1 MTTAKIEPGRNLNA
15 MTTSARTDLAAEL
28 RSAVRGEVRFDSY
41 SRALYSQ
48 DASIYSMEP
57 AGVVLPKSVEDVQA
71 VIEICN
77 RNGVKVL
84 SRGGGTGL
92 SGQTVQEGAVVIDY
106 TKYMHDVIEVNP
118 EERWV
123 RAQTGITLTE
133 LNRQIRSH
141 GLMFTPDPSTASR
154 ATVGGAMGN
163 NSCGAHSII
172 YGKTVDHVLAQDV
185 VLSDGSLAS
194 FESVSGAGLEAKLRT
209 GGLEGE
215 IYRAVRDV
223 AARAAPL
230 VEERFPKVLRRVGGY
245 NLDRVNDPDA
255 VNLAQLMVGSE
266 GTLAAVTSARLNLVP
281 IPEYPG
287 LAILHSAGLDEA
299 MEATVATL
307 EHDPSAVEHIGA
319 IIITQARRHISFS
332 RDLEFLQGDPTD
344 ILVVEFNGES
354 EAEIAGKL
362 DRLEQDMA
370 RKELGFAI
378 TRLQSP
384 ADQAKVWSMRE
395 NGLGLM
401 NNIEGSAKPLPFV
414 EDTAVDPARLPEYV
428 RRFQQI
434 IRNSGTEA
442 GYYGHASV
450 GCMHIRPLID
460 IKTREGMDRLYKIAD
475 EVTDLVKEFGGSMT
489 GEHGDGIVR
498 GFWSEKMFGPELV
511 ENFREVKRAF
521 DPNGIMNPGKVFDTP
536 HLLENLRFGDEYDTH
551 EIETRLD
558 FSREGGFAGAIEMC
572 NGVGACRKLNMGAMC
587 PSYMATREEEHTTR
601 GRANV
606 LRAAIS
612 GKFPI
617 DQLTSRR
624 TFEVLDLCL
633 ECKSCKAEC
642 PSNVDMAKIKYEFLY
657 QYYKTH
663 RVPLRSKLI
672 ANIHK
677 ISAQTAPIAAVANA
691 VNGSAPVRWLLDKVV
706 GLSSDRPA
714 PKVVRKTFQKW
725 FFGRPARTGKAPR
738 GQIVLFHDTFMNFN
752 YPTIGI
758 AATDLLEALGYE
770 VIVLKDRKCCGRPM
784 ISKGFLD
791 MAGANARHNV
801 DLLYEYVQRGVKIAG
816 CESSCVMTIK
826 DEYPDL
832 LGGEEKARAVADN
845 TVMLEEVI
853 AECLG
858 DDGPQLEFTDLPKKV
873 QFLGH
878 CHQRALT
885 GLSSSLTALNLPP
898 NYEVTDIPAGCCG
911 MAGSFGYE
919 KEHVEVSMAAG
930 EERFFPHVRNNPDAE
945 VCVTGISCREQT
957 RFGTGRTARH
967 LVEVLAD
974 ALKK

>member
-1 MTTAKIEPGRNLNA
+1 
-15 MTTSARTDLAAEL
+15 MTTSVRTDLAAEL
-28 RSAVRGEVRFDSY
+28 RSVVQGEVRFDKY

-71 VIEICN
+71 IMEICN

-106 TKYMHDVIEVNP
+106 TKYMHDLIEINA
-118 EERWV
+118 EEQWV
-123 RAQTGITLTE
+123 RTQPGVTLTE
-133 LNRQIRSH
+133 LNRQLRPH

-172 YGKTVDHVLAQDV
+172 YGKTVDHVLGQDV
-185 VLSDGSLAS
+185 VLSDGSIAS
-194 FESVSGAGLEAKLRT
+194 FENVSGVALDSKLRL
-209 GGLEGE
+209 GGLEGD

-230 VEERFPKVLRRVGGY
+230 VEANFPKVLRRVGGY
-245 NLDRVNDPDA
+245 NLDLVNDPEGL
-255 VNLAQLMVGSE
+255 NLAQLMVGSE
-266 GTLAAVTSARLNLVP
+266 GTLAAVTSARLNLVK
-281 IPEYPG
+281 IPEFSG
-287 LAILHSAGLDEA
+287 LAVLHFKGLDEA

-307 EHDPSAVEHIGA
+307 EHEPSAVEHIGA
-319 IIITQARRHISFS
+319 IIITQARRHIGQS
-332 RDLEFLQGDPTD
+332 RNLGFLQGEPTD
-344 ILVVEFNGES
+344 ILVVEFNGGSQE
-354 EAEIAGKL
+354 EIADKF
-362 DRLEQDMA
+362 DKLEQDMIQ
-370 RKELGFAI
+370 KELGFAV
-378 TRLQSP
+378 TRLHT
-384 ADQAKVWSMRE
+384 AAEQAQVWSMRE

-414 EDTAVDPARLPEYV
+414 EDTAVAPEKLPEYV
-428 RRFQQI
+428 RRFQEI
-434 IRNSGTEA
+434 IKNSGTEA

-460 IKTREGMDRLYKIAD
+460 IKTREGMDRLYKISD
-475 EVTDLVKEFGGSMT
+475 EVSDLLKEFGGSMT

-498 GFWSEKMFGPELV
+498 GFWTEKMFGSELV

-521 DPNGIMNPGKVFDTP
+521 DPKTIMNPGKIFDTP
-536 HLLENLRFGDEYDTH
+536 HILDNLRFGEEYH
-551 EIETRLD
+551 SQEIETRLD
-558 FSREGGFAGAIEMC
+558 FTAEGGFAGAVEMC
-572 NGVGACRKLNMGAMC
+572 NGVGACRKLNLGAMC

-612 GKFPI
+612 GKFPV
-617 DQLTSRR
+617 DQLTSKR

-642 PSNVDMAKIKYEFLY
+642 PSNVDMAKIKYEFLH
-657 QYYKTH
+657 QYYKTNK
-663 RVPLRSKLI
+663 VPRRSRMV
-672 ANIHK
+672 ADIHK
-677 ISAQTAPIAAVANA
+677 TNARMAPIAPIANA
-691 VNGSAPVRWLLDKVV
+691 ITQSAPMRWALDKLV
-706 GLSSDRPA
+706 GFSSDRPA
-714 PKVVRKTFQKW
+714 PPVVRNTFQRW
-725 FFGRPARTGKAPR
+725 FDKRKAPTGTFPR

-752 YPTIGI
+752 YPSIGV
-758 AATDLLEALGYE
+758 AATDLLEALGFE
-770 VIVLKDRKCCGRPM
+770 VIILKDRKCCGRPM
-784 ISKGFLD
+784 ISKGLLD
-791 MAGANARHNV
+791 MAGENARYNV
-801 DLLYEYVQRGVKIAG
+801 DLLYEYVERGIKIAG
-816 CESSCVMTIK
+816 CESSCVMAIK

-832 LGGEEKARAVADN
+832 LGGDEKARAVADN
-845 TVMLEEVI
+845 TVMLEEII
-853 AECLG
+853 ANCLG
-858 DDGPQLEFTDLPKKV
+858 DDGPQLVFTNMSKKV

-885 GLSSSLTALNLPP
+885 GLNSSIKALNLPP
-898 NYEVTDIPAGCCG
+898 NFEVIDIPAGCCG

-930 EERFFPHVRNNPDAE
+930 EERFFPYVRNNPDAE

-957 RFGTGRTARH
+957 SFGTGRTARH

>member
-1 MTTAKIEPGRNLNA
+1 
-15 MTTSARTDLAAEL
+15 MTTSVRTDLAADL
-28 RSAVRGEVRFDSY
+28 RSVVQGEVRFDEY

-71 VIEICN
+71 IMEICN
-77 RNGVKVL
+77 RSGVKVL

-106 TKYMHDVIEVNP
+106 TKYMHDLIEINA
-118 EERWV
+118 EEQWV
-123 RAQTGITLTE
+123 RTQPGVTLTE
-133 LNRQIRSH
+133 LNRQLRPH

-163 NSCGAHSII
+163 NSCGAHSIV
-172 YGKTVDHVLAQDV
+172 YGKTVDHVLGQDV
-185 VLSDGSLAS
+185 VLSDGRIAS
-194 FESVSGAGLEAKLRT
+194 FENVSGDALDAKLRL
-209 GGLEGE
+209 GGLEGD

-230 VEERFPKVLRRVGGY
+230 VEANFPKVLRRVGGY
-245 NLDRVNDPDA
+245 NLDLVNDPEGL
-255 VNLAQLMVGSE
+255 NLAQLMVGSE
-266 GTLAAVTSARLNLVP
+266 GTLAAVTSARLNLVK
-281 IPEYPG
+281 IPDFSG
-287 LAILHSAGLDEA
+287 LAVLHFKGLDEA

-319 IIITQARRHISFS
+319 IIITQARRHISYS
-332 RDLEFLQGDPTD
+332 RNLGFLQGEPTD
-344 ILVVEFNGES
+344 ILVVEFNGDSQE
-354 EAEIAGKL
+354 EVADKF
-362 DRLEQDMA
+362 DKLEQDMT
-370 RKELGFAI
+370 RKELGFAM
-378 TRLQSP
+378 TRLHT
-384 ADQAKVWSMRE
+384 AAEQAQVWSMRE
-395 NGLGLM
+395 AGLGLM
-401 NNIEGSAKPLPFV
+401 NNVEGSAKPLPFV
-414 EDTAVDPARLPEYV
+414 EDTAVAPEKLPEYV
-428 RRFQQI
+428 RRFQEI
-434 IRNSGTEA
+434 IKNSGTEA

-460 IKTREGMDRLYKIAD
+460 IKTREGMDRLYKISD
-475 EVTDLVKEFGGSMT
+475 EVSDLLKEFGGSMT

-498 GFWSEKMFGPELV
+498 GFWTEKMFGSELV

-521 DPNGIMNPGKVFDTP
+521 DPNTIMNPGKIFDTP
-536 HLLENLRFGDEYDTH
+536 HILDNLRFGDEYHSH

-558 FSREGGFAGAIEMC
+558 FTAEGGFAGAVEMC
-572 NGVGACRKLNMGAMC
+572 NGVGACRKLNLGAMC

-612 GKFPI
+612 GKFPV
-617 DQLTSRR
+617 DQLTSKR

-642 PSNVDMAKIKYEFLY
+642 PSNVDMAKIKYEFLH
-657 QYYKTH
+657 QYYKTNK
-663 RVPLRSKLI
+663 VPRRSRMV
-672 ANIHK
+672 ADIHK
-677 ISAQTAPIAAVANA
+677 TNARMAPIAPIANA
-691 VNGSAPVRWLLDKVV
+691 ITQSAPMRWALDKLV
-706 GLSSDRPA
+706 GFSSDRPA
-714 PKVVRKTFQKW
+714 PPVVRNTFQRW
-725 FFGRPARTGKAPR
+725 FDKRKAPTGTFPR
-738 GQIVLFHDTFMNFN
+738 GKIVLFHDTFMNFN
-752 YPTIGI
+752 YPSIGV
-758 AATDLLEALGYE
+758 AATDLLEALGFE
-770 VIVLKDRKCCGRPM
+770 VIILKDRKCCGRPM
-784 ISKGFLD
+784 ISKGLLD
-791 MAGANARHNV
+791 MAGENARYNV
-801 DLLYEYVQRGVKIAG
+801 DLLYEYVERGIKIAG
-816 CESSCVMTIK
+816 CESSCVMTLK

-832 LGGEEKARAVADN
+832 LGGDEKARAVADN
-845 TVMLEEVI
+845 TVMLEEII

-858 DDGPQLEFTDLPKKV
+858 DDGPQLEFTNMPKKV

-885 GLSSSLTALNLPP
+885 GLNSSIKALNLPP
-898 NYEVTDIPAGCCG
+898 NFEVIDIPAGCCG

-930 EERFFPHVRNNPDAE
+930 EERFFPYVRNNPDAE

-957 RFGTGRTARH
+957 SFGTGRTARH

>member
-1 MTTAKIEPGRNLNA
+1 
-15 MTTSARTDLAAEL
+15 MTTSVRGDLAADL
-28 RSAVRGEVRFDSY
+28 RRVVQGEVRFDSY

-71 VIEICN
+71 VMEICN

-106 TKYMHDVIEVNP
+106 SKYMHDVLEINA
-118 EERWV
+118 EEQWV
-123 RAQTGITLTE
+123 RTQPGITLTE
-133 LNRQIRSH
+133 LNRQLRPH

-172 YGKTVDHVLAQDV
+172 YGKTVDHVLGQDV
-185 VLSDGSLAS
+185 VLSDGSIAN
-194 FESVSGAGLEAKLRT
+194 FENVAGSALEAKLRID
-209 GGLEGE
+209 GIEGD
-215 IYRAVRDV
+215 IYRTVREV
-223 AARAAPL
+223 AASAAPL
-230 VEERFPKVLRRVGGY
+230 VEANFPKVLRRVGGY
-245 NLDRVNDPDA
+245 NLDLVNDPGG

-266 GTLAAVTSARLNLVP
+266 GTLAAVTAARLNLVK
-281 IPEYPG
+281 IPKHAG
-287 LAILHSAGLDEA
+287 LAVLHFASLDES

-307 EHDPSAVEHIGA
+307 AHNPSAVEHIGA
-319 IIITQARRHISFS
+319 IIITQARRQIQVS
-332 RDLEFLQGDPTD
+332 RNLGFLQGEPTD

-354 EAEIAGKL
+354 QADIADKL
-362 DRLEQDMA
+362 DKLEQDMN
-370 RKELGFAI
+370 RKELGFAM
-378 TRLQSP
+378 TRLNTP
-384 ADQAKVWSMRE
+384 AEMAQVWSMRE

-401 NNIEGSAKPLPFV
+401 NNIEGTAKPLPFV
-414 EDTAVDPARLPEYV
+414 EDTAVAPEKLPEYV

-460 IKTREGMDRLYKIAD
+460 IKTREGMDRLYKISD
-475 EVTDLVKEFGGSMT
+475 EVSDLLKEFGGSMT

-498 GFWSEKMFGPELV
+498 GFWTEKMFGSELV

-521 DPNGIMNPGKVFDTP
+521 DPNTIMNPGKIFDTP
-536 HLLENLRFGDEYDTH
+536 HLLDNLRFGDEYKTND
-551 EIETRLD
+551 IETRLD
-558 FSREGGFAGAIEMC
+558 FSREGGFAAAVEMC

-587 PSYMATREEEHTTR
+587 PSYMATREETHTTR

-606 LRAAIS
+606 LRAALS
-612 GKFPI
+612 GKFPV
-617 DQLTSRR
+617 DQLTSKA
-624 TFEVLDLCL
+624 TLDVLDLCL

-642 PSNVDMAKIKYEFLY
+642 PSNVDMAKIKYEFLH
-657 QYYKTH
+657 QYYKTNK
-663 RVPLRSKLI
+663 VPRRSKMV
-672 ANIHK
+672 ADIHK
-677 ISAQTAPIAAVANA
+677 TNAKMAPIAPIANA
-691 VNGSAPVRWLLDKVV
+691 ITQSAPMRWALEKLV
-706 GLSSDRPA
+706 GFSSDRPA
-714 PKVVRKTFQKW
+714 PPVVRRTFQKW
-725 FFGRPARTGKAPR
+725 FDARKAPAGTHPR

-752 YPTIGI
+752 FPSIGI
-758 AATDLLEALGYE
+758 AATDLLEALGFE

-784 ISKGFLD
+784 VSKGLLD
-791 MAGANARHNV
+791 KAGENARHNV

-832 LGGEEKARAVADN
+832 LGGDEKARAVSDN

-885 GLSSSLTALNLPP
+885 GLSSSVKALNLPP
-898 NYEVTDIPAGCCG
+898 NYEVIDIPAGCCG

-919 KEHVEVSMAAG
+919 SEHVDVSMAAG
-930 EERFFPHVRNNPDAE
+930 EERFFPHVRNNPDHE

-957 RFGTGRTARH
+957 NFGTGRKARH

-974 ALKK
+974 ALKN

>member
-1 MTTAKIEPGRNLNA
+1 
-15 MTTSARTDLAAEL
+15 MTTSVRTDLAAEL
-28 RSAVRGEVRFDSY
+28 RSVVQGEVRFDKY

-71 VIEICN
+71 IMEICN

-106 TKYMHDVIEVNP
+106 TKYMHDLIEINA
-118 EERWV
+118 EEQWV
-123 RAQTGITLTE
+123 RTQPGVTLTE
-133 LNRQIRSH
+133 LNRQLRPH

-172 YGKTVDHVLAQDV
+172 YGKTVDHVLGQDV
-185 VLSDGSLAS
+185 VLSDGSIAS
-194 FESVSGAGLEAKLRT
+194 FENVSGVALDAKLRL
-209 GGLEGE
+209 GGLEGD

-230 VEERFPKVLRRVGGY
+230 VEANFPKVLRRVGGY
-245 NLDRVNDPDA
+245 NLDLVNDPEGL
-255 VNLAQLMVGSE
+255 NLAQLMVGSE
-266 GTLAAVTSARLNLVP
+266 GTLAAVTSARLNLVK
-281 IPEYPG
+281 IPEFSG
-287 LAILHSAGLDEA
+287 LAVLHFKGLDEA

-319 IIITQARRHISFS
+319 IIITQARRHIGQS
-332 RDLEFLQGDPTD
+332 RNLGFLQGEPTD
-344 ILVVEFNGES
+344 ILVVEFNGGSQE
-354 EAEIAGKL
+354 EIADKF
-362 DRLEQDMA
+362 DKLEQDMIQ
-370 RKELGFAI
+370 KELGFAV
-378 TRLQSP
+378 TRLHT
-384 ADQAKVWSMRE
+384 AAEQAQVWSMRE

-414 EDTAVDPARLPEYV
+414 EDTAVAPEKLPEYV
-428 RRFQQI
+428 RRFQEI
-434 IRNSGTEA
+434 IKNSGTEA

-460 IKTREGMDRLYKIAD
+460 IKTREGMDRLYKISD
-475 EVTDLVKEFGGSMT
+475 EVSDLLKEFGGSMT

-498 GFWSEKMFGPELV
+498 GFWTEKMFGSELV

-521 DPNGIMNPGKVFDTP
+521 DPKTIMNPGKIFDTP
-536 HLLENLRFGDEYDTH
+536 HILDNLRFGEEYH
-551 EIETRLD
+551 SQEIETRLD
-558 FSREGGFAGAIEMC
+558 FTAEGGFAGAVEMC

-612 GKFPI
+612 GKFPV
-617 DQLTSRR
+617 DQLTSKR

-642 PSNVDMAKIKYEFLY
+642 PSNVDMAKIKYEFLH
-657 QYYKTH
+657 QYYKTNK
-663 RVPLRSKLI
+663 VPRRSRMV
-672 ANIHK
+672 ADIHK
-677 ISAQTAPIAAVANA
+677 TNARMAPIAPIANA
-691 VNGSAPVRWLLDKVV
+691 ITQSAPMRWALDKLV
-706 GLSSDRPA
+706 GFSSDRPA
-714 PKVVRKTFQKW
+714 PPVVRTTFQKW
-725 FFGRPARTGKAPR
+725 FYKRQAPTGTFPR

-752 YPTIGI
+752 YPSIGV
-758 AATDLLEALGYE
+758 AATDLLEALGFE
-770 VIVLKDRKCCGRPM
+770 VIILKDRKCCGRPM
-784 ISKGFLD
+784 ISKGLLD
-791 MAGANARHNV
+791 MAGENARYNV
-801 DLLYEYVQRGVKIAG
+801 DLLYEYVERGIKIAG

-832 LGGEEKARAVADN
+832 LGGDEKARAVADN
-845 TVMLEEVI
+845 TVMLEEI
-853 AECLG
+853 ITKCLG
-858 DDGPQLEFTDLPKKV
+858 DDGPQLEFTDMSKKV

-885 GLSSSLTALNLPP
+885 GLNSSIKALNLPP
-898 NYEVTDIPAGCCG
+898 NFEVIDIPAGCCG

-930 EERFFPHVRNNPDAE
+930 EERFFPYVRNNPDAE

-957 RFGTGRTARH
+957 SFGTGRTARH

>member
-1 MTTAKIEPGRNLNA
+1 
-15 MTTSARTDLAAEL
+15 MTTSVRGDLAADL
-28 RSAVRGEVRFDSY
+28 RRVVQGEVRFDSY

-71 VIEICN
+71 VMEICN

-106 TKYMHDVIEVNP
+106 SKYMHDVLEINA
-118 EERWV
+118 EEQWV
-123 RAQTGITLTE
+123 RTQPGITLTE
-133 LNRQIRSH
+133 LNRQLRPH

-172 YGKTVDHVLAQDV
+172 YGKTVDHVLGQDV
-185 VLSDGSLAS
+185 VLSDGSIAN
-194 FESVSGAGLEAKLRT
+194 FENVAGSALEAKLRID
-209 GGLEGE
+209 GLEGD
-215 IYRAVRDV
+215 IYRTVREV
-223 AARAAPL
+223 AASAAPL
-230 VEERFPKVLRRVGGY
+230 VEANFPKVLRRVGGY
-245 NLDRVNDPDA
+245 NLDLVNDPGG

-266 GTLAAVTSARLNLVP
+266 GTLAAVTAARLNLVK
-281 IPEYPG
+281 IPKHAG
-287 LAILHSAGLDEA
+287 LAVLHFASLDES

-307 EHDPSAVEHIGA
+307 AHNPSAVEHIGA
-319 IIITQARRHISFS
+319 IIITQARRQIQVS
-332 RDLEFLQGDPTD
+332 RNLGFLQGEPTD

-354 EAEIAGKL
+354 QADIADKL
-362 DRLEQDMA
+362 DKLEQDMN
-370 RKELGFAI
+370 RKELGFAM
-378 TRLQSP
+378 TRLNTP
-384 ADQAKVWSMRE
+384 AEMAQVWSMRE

-401 NNIEGSAKPLPFV
+401 NNIEGTAKPLPFV
-414 EDTAVDPARLPEYV
+414 EDTAVAPEKLPEYV

-460 IKTREGMDRLYKIAD
+460 IKTREGMDRLYKISD
-475 EVTDLVKEFGGSMT
+475 EVSDLLKEFGGSMT

-498 GFWSEKMFGPELV
+498 GFWTEKMFGSELV

-521 DPNGIMNPGKVFDTP
+521 DPNTIMNPGKIFDTP
-536 HLLENLRFGDEYDTH
+536 HLLDNLRFGDEYKTND
-551 EIETRLD
+551 IETRLD
-558 FSREGGFAGAIEMC
+558 FSREGGFAAAVEMC

-587 PSYMATREEEHTTR
+587 PSYMATREETHTTR

-606 LRAAIS
+606 LRAALS
-612 GKFPI
+612 GKFPV
-617 DQLTSRR
+617 DQLTSKA
-624 TFEVLDLCL
+624 TLDVLDLCL

-642 PSNVDMAKIKYEFLY
+642 PSNVDMAKIKYEFLH
-657 QYYKTH
+657 QYYKTNK
-663 RVPLRSKLI
+663 VPRRSKMV
-672 ANIHK
+672 ADIHK
-677 ISAQTAPIAAVANA
+677 TNAKMAPIAPIANA
-691 VNGSAPVRWLLDKVV
+691 ITQSAPMRWALEKLV
-706 GLSSDRPA
+706 GFSSDRPA
-714 PKVVRKTFQKW
+714 PPVVRRTFQKW
-725 FFGRPARTGKAPR
+725 FDARKAPAGTHPR

-752 YPTIGI
+752 FPSIGI
-758 AATDLLEALGYE
+758 AATDLLEALGFE

-784 ISKGFLD
+784 VSKGLLD
-791 MAGANARHNV
+791 KAGENARHNV

-832 LGGEEKARAVADN
+832 LGGDEKARAVSDN

-885 GLSSSLTALNLPP
+885 GLSSSVKALNLPP
-898 NYEVTDIPAGCCG
+898 NYEVIDIPAGCCG

-919 KEHVEVSMAAG
+919 SEHVDVSMAAG
-930 EERFFPHVRNNPDAE
+930 EERFFPHVRNNPDHE

-957 RFGTGRTARH
+957 NFGTGRKARH

-974 ALKK
+974 ALKN

>member
-1 MTTAKIEPGRNLNA
+1 
-15 MTTSARTDLAAEL
+15 MTTSVRSDLAAEL
-28 RSAVRGEVRFDSY
+28 KSVVQGEVRFDQY

-57 AGVVLPKSVEDVQA
+57 AGVVLPQSVEDVQA
-71 VIEICN
+71 IMEICN

-106 TKYMHDVIEVNP
+106 TKYMHDLIEINA
-118 EERWV
+118 EEQWV
-123 RAQTGITLTE
+123 RTQPGVTLTE
-133 LNRQIRSH
+133 LNRQLRPH

-172 YGKTVDHVLAQDV
+172 YGKTVDHVLGQDV
-185 VLSDGSLAS
+185 VLSNGNIANFENVVGSD
-194 FESVSGAGLEAKLRT
+194 LEAKLRVE
-209 GGLEGE
+209 GLEGD
-215 IYRAVRDV
+215 IYRTVRDV
-223 AARAAPL
+223 AARSAPL
-230 VEERFPKVLRRVGGY
+230 VEANFPKVLRRVGGY
-245 NLDRVNDPDA
+245 NLDLVNEPDG

-266 GTLAAVTSARLNLVP
+266 GTLAAVTSARLNLVK
-281 IPEYPG
+281 IPEFTG
-287 LAILHSAGLDEA
+287 LAVLHFKALDEA

-307 EHDPSAVEHIGA
+307 EHEPSAVEHIGA
-319 IIITQARRHISFS
+319 IIITQARRHLLFS
-332 RDLEFLQGDPTD
+332 RNLGFLQGEPTD
-344 ILVVEFNGES
+344 ILVVEFNGGS
-354 EAEIAGKL
+354 LAEIDDKF
-362 DRLEQDMA
+362 DKLEQDMQ
-370 RKELGFAI
+370 RKELGFAM
-378 TRLQSP
+378 TRLRTAAEQG
-384 ADQAKVWSMRE
+384 QVWAMRE

-401 NNIEGSAKPLPFV
+401 NNIEGTAKPLPFV
-414 EDTAVDPARLPEYV
+414 EDTAVAPEKLPEYV

-434 IRNSGTEA
+434 IKNSGTEA

-460 IKTREGMDRLYKIAD
+460 IKTREGMDRLYKISD
-475 EVTDLVKEFGGSMT
+475 EVSDLLKEFGGSMT

-498 GFWSEKMFGPELV
+498 GFWTEKMFGPELV
-511 ENFREVKRAF
+511 DNFREVKKAF
-521 DPNGIMNPGKVFDTP
+521 DPNTIMNPGKVFDTP
-536 HLLENLRFGDEYDTH
+536 HLLDNLRFGDEYHTH

-558 FSREGGFAGAIEMC
+558 FTKEGGFSAAIEMC
-572 NGVGACRKLNMGAMC
+572 NGVGACRKLNLGAMC
-587 PSYMATREEEHTTR
+587 PSYIATREETHTTR

-617 DQLTSRR
+617 EDLTSKA
-624 TFEVLDLCL
+624 TFDVLDLCL

-642 PSNVDMAKIKYEFLY
+642 PSNVDMAKIKYEFLH

-663 RVPLRSKLI
+663 KVPRRSKMV
-672 ANIHK
+672 ADIHK
-677 ISAQTAPIAAVANA
+677 TNARMAPIAPIANA
-691 VNGSAPVRWLLDKVV
+691 VTRSAPMRWALDKLV
-706 GLSSDRPA
+706 GFSSDRPA
-714 PKVVRKTFQKW
+714 PPVVRNTFQKW
-725 FFGRPARTGKAPR
+725 FDSRKAPAGTHPR

-752 YPTIGI
+752 YPSIGV
-758 AATDLLEALGYE
+758 AATDLLEALGFE
-770 VIVLKDRKCCGRPM
+770 VIILKDRKCCGRPM
-784 ISKGFLD
+784 VSKGLLD
-791 MAGANARHNV
+791 MAAENARHNV
-801 DLLYEYVQRGVKIAG
+801 DLLYNYAQRGVKIAG
-816 CESSCVMTIK
+816 CESSCVMAIK

-832 LGGEEKARAVADN
+832 LGGEEKARVVSDA

-858 DDGPQLEFTDLPKKV
+858 DDGPQLEFTDLSKKV

-885 GLSSSLTALNLPP
+885 GLSSSLKALNLPP

-919 KEHVEVSMAAG
+919 SEHVEVSLAAG
-930 EERFFPHVRNNPDAE
+930 EERFFPHVRNNPDHE
-945 VCVTGISCREQT
+945 VCVTGVSCREQT
-957 RFGTGRTARH
+957 VFGTGRKARH

>member
-1 MTTAKIEPGRNLNA
+1 
-15 MTTSARTDLAAEL
+15 MTTSVRTDLAAEL
-28 RSAVRGEVRFDSY
+28 RSVVQGEVRFDKY

-71 VIEICN
+71 IMEICN

-106 TKYMHDVIEVNP
+106 TKYMHDLIEINA
-118 EERWV
+118 EEQWV
-123 RAQTGITLTE
+123 RTQPGVTLTE
-133 LNRQIRSH
+133 LNRQLRPH

-172 YGKTVDHVLAQDV
+172 YGKTVDHVLGQDV
-185 VLSDGSLAS
+185 VLSDGSIAS
-194 FESVSGAGLEAKLRT
+194 FENVSGVALDSKLRL
-209 GGLEGE
+209 GGLEGD

-230 VEERFPKVLRRVGGY
+230 VEANFPKVLRRVGGY
-245 NLDRVNDPDA
+245 NLDLVNDPEGL
-255 VNLAQLMVGSE
+255 NLAQLMVGSE
-266 GTLAAVTSARLNLVP
+266 GTLAAVTSARLNLVK
-281 IPEYPG
+281 IPEFSG
-287 LAILHSAGLDEA
+287 LAVLHFKGLDEA

-332 RDLEFLQGDPTD
+332 RNLGFLQGEPTD
-344 ILVVEFNGES
+344 ILVVEFNGTSQE
-354 EAEIAGKL
+354 EIADKF
-362 DRLEQDMA
+362 DKLEQDMT
-370 RKELGFAI
+370 RKELGFAV
-378 TRLQSP
+378 TRLQT
-384 ADQAKVWSMRE
+384 AAEQAQVWSMRE

-414 EDTAVDPARLPEYV
+414 EDTAVAPEKLPEYV
-428 RRFQQI
+428 RRFQEI
-434 IRNSGTEA
+434 IKNSGTEA

-460 IKTREGMDRLYKIAD
+460 IKTREGMDRLYKISD
-475 EVTDLVKEFGGSMT
+475 EVSDLLKEFGGSMT

-498 GFWSEKMFGPELV
+498 GFWTEKMFGSELV

-521 DPNGIMNPGKVFDTP
+521 DPKTIMNPGKIFDTP
-536 HLLENLRFGDEYDTH
+536 HILDNLRFGEEYH
-551 EIETRLD
+551 SQEIETRLD
-558 FSREGGFAGAIEMC
+558 FTAEGGFAGAVEMC
-572 NGVGACRKLNMGAMC
+572 NGVGACRKLNLGAMC

-612 GKFPI
+612 GKFPV
-617 DQLTSRR
+617 DQLTSKR

-642 PSNVDMAKIKYEFLY
+642 PSNVDMAKIKYEFLH
-657 QYYKTH
+657 QYYKTNK
-663 RVPLRSKLI
+663 VPRRSRMV
-672 ANIHK
+672 ADIHK
-677 ISAQTAPIAAVANA
+677 TNARMAPIAPIANA
-691 VNGSAPVRWLLDKVV
+691 ITQSAPMRWALDKLV
-706 GLSSDRPA
+706 GFSSDRPA
-714 PKVVRKTFQKW
+714 PPVVRNTFQRW
-725 FFGRPARTGKAPR
+725 FDKRKAPTGTFPR

-752 YPTIGI
+752 YPSIGV
-758 AATDLLEALGYE
+758 AATDLLEALGFE
-770 VIVLKDRKCCGRPM
+770 VIILKDRKCCGRPM
-784 ISKGFLD
+784 ISKGLLD
-791 MAGANARHNV
+791 MAGENARYNV
-801 DLLYEYVQRGVKIAG
+801 DLLYEYVERGIKIAG
-816 CESSCVMTIK
+816 CESSCVMAIK

-832 LGGEEKARAVADN
+832 LGGDEKARAVADN
-845 TVMLEEVI
+845 TVMLEEII
-853 AECLG
+853 ANCLG
-858 DDGPQLEFTDLPKKV
+858 DDGPQLVFTNMSKKV

-885 GLSSSLTALNLPP
+885 GLNSSIKALNLPP
-898 NYEVTDIPAGCCG
+898 NFEVIDIPAGCCG

-930 EERFFPHVRNNPDAE
+930 EERFFPYVRNNPDAE

-957 RFGTGRTARH
+957 SFGTGRTARH

>member
-1 MTTAKIEPGRNLNA
+1 
-15 MTTSARTDLAAEL
+15 MTTSVRTDLAADL
-28 RSAVRGEVRFDSY
+28 RSVVQGEVRFDEY

-71 VIEICN
+71 IMEICN
-77 RNGVKVL
+77 RSGVKVL

-106 TKYMHDVIEVNP
+106 TKYMHDLIEINA
-118 EERWV
+118 EEQWV
-123 RAQTGITLTE
+123 RTQPGVTLTE
-133 LNRQIRSH
+133 LNRQLRPH

-163 NSCGAHSII
+163 NSCGAHSIV
-172 YGKTVDHVLAQDV
+172 YGKTVDHVLGQDV
-185 VLSDGSLAS
+185 VLSDGRIAS
-194 FESVSGAGLEAKLRT
+194 FENVSGDALDAKLRL
-209 GGLEGE
+209 GGLEGD

-230 VEERFPKVLRRVGGY
+230 VEANFPKVLRRVGGY
-245 NLDRVNDPDA
+245 NLDLVNDPEGL
-255 VNLAQLMVGSE
+255 NLAQLMVGSE
-266 GTLAAVTSARLNLVP
+266 GTLAAVTSARLNLVK
-281 IPEYPG
+281 IPDFSG
-287 LAILHSAGLDEA
+287 LAVLHFKGLDEA

-319 IIITQARRHISFS
+319 IIITQARRHISYS
-332 RDLEFLQGDPTD
+332 RNLGFLQGEPTD
-344 ILVVEFNGES
+344 ILVVEFNGDSQE
-354 EAEIAGKL
+354 EVADKF
-362 DRLEQDMA
+362 DKLEQDMT
-370 RKELGFAI
+370 RKELGFAM
-378 TRLQSP
+378 TRLHT
-384 ADQAKVWSMRE
+384 AAEQAQVWSMRE
-395 NGLGLM
+395 AGLGLM
-401 NNIEGSAKPLPFV
+401 NNVEGSAKPLPFV
-414 EDTAVDPARLPEYV
+414 EDTAVAPEKLPEYV
-428 RRFQQI
+428 RRFQEI
-434 IRNSGTEA
+434 IKNSGTEA

-460 IKTREGMDRLYKIAD
+460 IKTREGMDRLYKISD
-475 EVTDLVKEFGGSMT
+475 EVSDLLKEFGGSMT

-498 GFWSEKMFGPELV
+498 GFWTEKMFGSELV

-521 DPNGIMNPGKVFDTP
+521 DPNTIMNPGKIFDTP
-536 HLLENLRFGDEYDTH
+536 HILDNLRFGDEYHSH

-558 FSREGGFAGAIEMC
+558 FTAEGGFAGAVEMC
-572 NGVGACRKLNMGAMC
+572 NGVGACRKLNLGAMC

-612 GKFPI
+612 GKFPV
-617 DQLTSRR
+617 DQLTSKR

-642 PSNVDMAKIKYEFLY
+642 PSNVDMAKIKYEFLH
-657 QYYKTH
+657 QYYKTNK
-663 RVPLRSKLI
+663 VPRRSRMV
-672 ANIHK
+672 ADIHK
-677 ISAQTAPIAAVANA
+677 TNARMAPIAPIANA
-691 VNGSAPVRWLLDKVV
+691 ITQSAPMRWALDKLV
-706 GLSSDRPA
+706 GFSSDRPA
-714 PKVVRKTFQKW
+714 PPVVRNTFQRW
-725 FFGRPARTGKAPR
+725 FDKRKAPTGTFPR
-738 GQIVLFHDTFMNFN
+738 GKIVLFHDTFMNFN
-752 YPTIGI
+752 YPSIGV
-758 AATDLLEALGYE
+758 AATDLLEALGFE
-770 VIVLKDRKCCGRPM
+770 VIILKDRKCCGRPM
-784 ISKGFLD
+784 ISKGLLD
-791 MAGANARHNV
+791 MAGENARYNV
-801 DLLYEYVQRGVKIAG
+801 DLLYEYVERGIKIAG
-816 CESSCVMTIK
+816 CESSCVMTLK

-832 LGGEEKARAVADN
+832 LGGDEKARAVADN
-845 TVMLEEVI
+845 TVMLEEII

-858 DDGPQLEFTDLPKKV
+858 DDGPQLEFTNMPKKV

-885 GLSSSLTALNLPP
+885 GLNSSIKALNLPP
-898 NYEVTDIPAGCCG
+898 NFEVIDIPAGCCG
-911 MAGSFGYE
+911 MAGAFGYE

-930 EERFFPHVRNNPDAE
+930 EERFFPYVRNNPDAE

-957 RFGTGRTARH
+957 SFGTGRTARH

>member
-1 MTTAKIEPGRNLNA
+1 
-15 MTTSARTDLAAEL
+15 MTTSVRTDLAAEL
-28 RSAVRGEVRFDSY
+28 RSVVQGEVRFDKY

-71 VIEICN
+71 IMEICN

-106 TKYMHDVIEVNP
+106 TKYMHDLIEINA
-118 EERWV
+118 EEQWV
-123 RAQTGITLTE
+123 RTQPGVTLTE
-133 LNRQIRSH
+133 LNRQLRPH

-172 YGKTVDHVLAQDV
+172 YGKTVDHVLGQDV
-185 VLSDGSLAS
+185 VLSDGSIAS
-194 FESVSGAGLEAKLRT
+194 FENVSGVALDSKLRL
-209 GGLEGE
+209 GGLEGD

-230 VEERFPKVLRRVGGY
+230 VEANFPKVLRRVGGY
-245 NLDRVNDPDA
+245 NLDLVNDPEGL
-255 VNLAQLMVGSE
+255 NLAQLMVGSE
-266 GTLAAVTSARLNLVP
+266 GTLAAVTSARLNLVK
-281 IPEYPG
+281 IPEFSG
-287 LAILHSAGLDEA
+287 LAVLHFKGLDEA

-319 IIITQARRHISFS
+319 IIITQARRHIGQS
-332 RDLEFLQGDPTD
+332 RNLGFLQGEPTD
-344 ILVVEFNGES
+344 ILVVEFNGGSQE
-354 EAEIAGKL
+354 EIADKF
-362 DRLEQDMA
+362 DKLEQDMIQ
-370 RKELGFAI
+370 KELGFAV
-378 TRLQSP
+378 TRLHT
-384 ADQAKVWSMRE
+384 AAEQAQVWSMRE

-414 EDTAVDPARLPEYV
+414 EDTAVAPEKLPEYV
-428 RRFQQI
+428 RRFQEI
-434 IRNSGTEA
+434 IKNSGTEA

-460 IKTREGMDRLYKIAD
+460 IKTREGMDRLYKISD
-475 EVTDLVKEFGGSMT
+475 EVSDLLKEFGGSMT

-498 GFWSEKMFGPELV
+498 GFWTEKMFGSELV

-521 DPNGIMNPGKVFDTP
+521 DPKTIMNPGKIFDTP
-536 HLLENLRFGDEYDTH
+536 HILDNLRFGEEYH
-551 EIETRLD
+551 SQEIETRLD
-558 FSREGGFAGAIEMC
+558 FTAEGGFAGAVEMC
-572 NGVGACRKLNMGAMC
+572 NGVGACRKLNLGAMC

-612 GKFPI
+612 GKFPV
-617 DQLTSRR
+617 DQLTSKR

-642 PSNVDMAKIKYEFLY
+642 PSNVDMAKIKYEFLH
-657 QYYKTH
+657 QYYKTNK
-663 RVPLRSKLI
+663 VPRRSRMV
-672 ANIHK
+672 ADIHK
-677 ISAQTAPIAAVANA
+677 TNARMAPIAPIANA
-691 VNGSAPVRWLLDKVV
+691 ITQSAPMRWALDKLV
-706 GLSSDRPA
+706 GFSSDRPA
-714 PKVVRKTFQKW
+714 PPVVRNTFQRW
-725 FFGRPARTGKAPR
+725 FDKRKAPTGTFPR

-752 YPTIGI
+752 YPSIGV
-758 AATDLLEALGYE
+758 AATDLLEALGFE
-770 VIVLKDRKCCGRPM
+770 VIILKDRKCCGRPM
-784 ISKGFLD
+784 ISKGLLD
-791 MAGANARHNV
+791 MAGENARYNV
-801 DLLYEYVQRGVKIAG
+801 DLLYEYVERGIKIAG
-816 CESSCVMTIK
+816 CESSCVMAIK

-832 LGGEEKARAVADN
+832 LGGDEKARAVADN
-845 TVMLEEVI
+845 TVMLEEII
-853 AECLG
+853 ANCLG
-858 DDGPQLEFTDLPKKV
+858 DDGPQLVFTNMSKKV

-885 GLSSSLTALNLPP
+885 GLNSSIKALNLPP
-898 NYEVTDIPAGCCG
+898 NFEVIDIPAGCCG

-930 EERFFPHVRNNPDAE
+930 EERFFPYVRNNPDAE

-957 RFGTGRTARH
+957 SFGTGRTARH

>member
-1 MTTAKIEPGRNLNA
+1 
-15 MTTSARTDLAAEL
+15 MTTSVRSDLAAEL
-28 RSAVRGEVRFDSY
+28 RSAVQGEVRFDSY

-57 AGVVLPKSVEDVQA
+57 SGVVLPKSVEDVQA
-71 VIEICN
+71 IMEICN

-106 TKYMHDVIEVNP
+106 TKYMHDLIEINV
-118 EERWV
+118 EEKWV
-123 RAQTGITLTE
+123 STQPGVTLTE
-133 LNRQIRSH
+133 LNRQLRPH

-172 YGKTVDHVLAQDV
+172 YGKTVDHVLGQDV
-185 VLSDGSLAS
+185 VLSDGSIAN
-194 FESVSGAGLEAKLRT
+194 FENVSGAALEAKLRVS
-209 GGLEGE
+209 GLEGD

-223 AARAAPL
+223 ASRAAPL
-230 VEERFPKVLRRVGGY
+230 VEANFPKVLRRVGGY
-245 NLDRVNDPDA
+245 NLDLVNDPDGL
-255 VNLAQLMVGSE
+255 NLAQLMVGSE
-266 GTLAAVTSARLNLVP
+266 GTLAAVTSARLNLVN
-281 IPEYPG
+281 IPEHAG
-287 LAILHSAGLDEA
+287 LAILHFKGLDEA

-307 EHDPSAVEHIGA
+307 EHHPSAVEHIGA

-332 RDLEFLQGDPTD
+332 RNLGFLQGEPTD
-344 ILVVEFNGES
+344 ILVVEFNGDSQE
-354 EAEIAGKL
+354 EIADKF
-362 DRLEQDMA
+362 DKLEQDMT
-370 RKELGFAI
+370 RKELGFAM
-378 TRLQSP
+378 TRLHT
-384 ADQAKVWSMRE
+384 AAEQAQVWSMRE

-401 NNIEGSAKPLPFV
+401 NNVEGSAKPLPFV
-414 EDTAVDPARLPEYV
+414 EDTAVAPEKLPEYV

-434 IRNSGTEA
+434 IKNSGTEA

-460 IKTREGMDRLYKIAD
+460 IKTREGMDRLYKISD
-475 EVTDLVKEFGGSMT
+475 EVSDLLKEFGGSMT

-498 GFWSEKMFGPELV
+498 GFWTEKMFGSELV

-521 DPNGIMNPGKVFDTP
+521 DPNTIMNPGKIFDTP
-536 HLLENLRFGDEYDTH
+536 HILDNLRFGDEYHSH

-558 FSREGGFAGAIEMC
+558 FTAEGGFAGAVEMC
-572 NGVGACRKLNMGAMC
+572 NGVGACRKLNLGAMC

-601 GRANV
+601 GRANI

-612 GKFPI
+612 GKFPV
-617 DQLTSRR
+617 DQLTSQR

-642 PSNVDMAKIKYEFLY
+642 PSNVDMAKIKYEFLH

-663 RVPLRSKLI
+663 KVPRRSKMV
-672 ANIHK
+672 ADIHK
-677 ISAQTAPIAAVANA
+677 TNARMAPIAPIANA
-691 VNGSAPVRWLLDKVV
+691 ITQSAPMRWALDKLV
-706 GLSSDRPA
+706 GFSSDRPA
-714 PKVVRKTFQKW
+714 PPVVRNTFQKW
-725 FFGRPARTGKAPR
+725 FDKRKAPTGTFPR

-752 YPTIGI
+752 YPSIGV
-758 AATDLLEALGYE
+758 AATDLLEALGFE
-770 VIVLKDRKCCGRPM
+770 VIILKDRKCCGRPM
-784 ISKGFLD
+784 ISKGLLD
-791 MAGANARHNV
+791 KAGENARYNV
-801 DLLYEYVQRGVKIAG
+801 DLLYEYVERGVKIAG

-832 LGGEEKARAVADN
+832 LGGDENARAVADN
-845 TVMLEEVI
+845 TVMLEEII

-858 DDGPQLEFTDLPKKV
+858 DDGPQLEFTGMSKKV

-885 GLSSSLTALNLPP
+885 GLTSSIKALNLPP
-898 NYEVTDIPAGCCG
+898 NFEVIDIPAGCCG

-957 RFGTGRTARH
+957 SFGTGRTARH